1 MSLAL
6 VPSGVGRPAVI
17 YLQGCAIRV
26 DVRDAAVKAQERV
39 FTQRL
44 MDAHPDRGGTAAA
57 LRRVVQEREAYRVKV
72 AKEYEQIGVPPL
84 VPVAQADTE
93 QMAQARCSCGRW
105 YQPRAQSRPP
115 AVPFCSV
122 ACVAYRAYLR
132 RPRRQADLVTA

>member
-57 LRRVVQEREAYRVKV
+57 LRRVVQEREAYRLKV

-84 VPVAQADTE
+84 VPVVQVDTE

-105 YQPRAQSRPP
+105 YQPRWQFGRGLPSQ
-115 AVPFCSV
+115 FCSGS
-122 ACVAYRAYLR
+122 CVAYRASR
-132 RPRRQADLVTA
+132 RQPRRVTA